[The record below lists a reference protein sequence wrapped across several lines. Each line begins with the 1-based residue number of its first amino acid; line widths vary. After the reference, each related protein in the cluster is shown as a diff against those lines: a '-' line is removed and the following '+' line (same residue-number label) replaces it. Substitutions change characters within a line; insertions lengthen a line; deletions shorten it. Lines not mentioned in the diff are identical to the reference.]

1 MFFTAQDVEFSTELD
16 FSDTI
21 QIKSSR
27 KVYDVDYTN
36 KSLDILVNEVYQE
49 NDLIFIDR
57 NVYNLSPTTFTNISS
72 TSTTKNIINFY
83 IFDASEDTKTMD
95 SVLSIT
101 DLLYTMNFTKQNKL
115 IVIGGGITQDVGGF
129 AAGLYKRGI
138 NWVYIPTTILS
149 MTDSCIGSKVSVNRI
164 SKNILSIFNAPNK
177 IIISDYFL
185 TSLSPD
191 DIISGV
197 GEALKLSLIGG
208 DITLSFFNDKFHQ
221 KDYISII
228 KMASLVKKQII
239 EYDEFEQN
247 VRNVLNYGHTIG
259 HAIEGVSNYFI
270 PHGIAVLIGMYIENS
285 LCNDSKYNDINKT
298 ILNLVNPKFFDID
311 INYSLFIKHILS
323 DKKNKGNN
331 VCFIL
336 LENIGSTRIVYKPID
351 TIRDKLKEIMVSL
364 FRCVL

>member
-16 FSDTI
+16 FSNSI

-36 KSLDILVNEVYQE
+36 KSLHNLVNEVYQE
-49 NDLIFIDR
+49 NDMIFIDR
-57 NVYNLSPTTFTNISS
+57 NVYNLSPTTFTNI
-72 TSTTKNIINFY
+72 INAF
-83 IFDASEDTKTMD
+83 IFDASEETKTMD

-101 DLLYTMNFTKQNKL
+101 DLLYTMNFTKQNKF

-138 NWVYIPTTILS
+138 NWIYIPTTILS

-185 TSLSPD
+185 NSLSAD
-191 DIISGV
+191 DIISGI

-208 DITLSFFNDKFHQ
+208 NVALSFFNDKFHE
-221 KDYISII
+221 KDYIAII

-239 EYDEFEQN
+239 EHDEFEQN

-285 LCNDSKYNDINKT
+285 LLDDTKYNDINKT
-298 ILNLVNPKFFDID
+298 ILNLVNPKFLNIDID
-311 INYSLFIKHILS
+311 YSLLIKHILS

-331 VCFIL
+331 VCFIF
-336 LENIGSTRIVYKPID
+336 LENIGCTKVVYKPID
-351 TIRDKLKEIMVSL
+351 SIRDKLKEIIGCTFKS
-364 FRCVL
+364 VL

>member
-1 MFFTAQDVEFSTELD
+1 MFFSAQDVNFSTELD

-21 QIKSSR
+21 HIKSSR

-36 KSLDILVNEVYQE
+36 KSLDILVNEVYEE
-49 NDLIFIDR
+49 NDVIFIDR
-57 NVYNLSPTTFTNISS
+57 NVYNLSPTTFTGRSNDN
-72 TSTTKNIINFY
+72 KQNIINFY
-83 IFDASEDTKTMD
+83 IFDATEDTKTMD
-95 SVLSIT
+95 SVLGIT
-101 DLLYTMNFTKQNKL
+101 DLLYTMNFTKQSKL
-115 IVIGGGITQDVGGF
+115 IIIGGGITQDVGGF

-185 TSLSPD
+185 KSLSDD

-197 GEALKLSLIGG
+197 GEAFKLSLIGG
-208 DITLSFFNDKFHQ
+208 DVALSFFNDKFQQ

-270 PHGIAVLIGMYIENS
+270 PHGIAVLIGMYVENS
-285 LCNDSKYNDINKT
+285 LFDDTKYNDINKT
-298 ILNLVNPKFFDID
+298 ILNLVNPKFLNID
-311 INYSLFIKHILS
+311 INYSLLIKHILS
-323 DKKNKGNN
+323 DKKNRGNN
-331 VCFIL
+331 VCFIT
-336 LENIGSTRIVYKPID
+336 LENIGSTRVVYKPID
-351 TIRDKLKEIMVSL
+351 SIEDKLKEIIRTI

>member
-1 MFFTAQDVEFSTELD
+1 MFFSAQDVEFSTELD
-16 FSDTI
+16 FSDNI
-21 QIKSSR
+21 HIKSSR

-36 KSLDILVNEVYQE
+36 KSLDTLVNEVYQE
-49 NDLIFIDR
+49 NDIIFIDR
-57 NVYNLSPTTFTNISS
+57 NVYNLSPTTFI
-72 TSTTKNIINFY
+72 NIINVY
-83 IFDASEDTKTMD
+83 IFDASEETKTMD

-101 DLLYTMNFTKQNKL
+101 DLLYTINFTRQNKL

-185 TSLSPD
+185 KSLSDD
-191 DIISGV
+191 DIMSGL

-208 DITLSFFNDKFHQ
+208 NIALSFFNDKFYEN
-221 KDYISII
+221 DYISII

-239 EYDEFEQN
+239 EYDEYEQN

-270 PHGIAVLIGMYIENS
+270 PHGIAVLIGMYIENC
-285 LCNDSKYNDINKT
+285 LLGDTKYNDINKT
-298 ILNLVNPKFFDID
+298 ILNIFYLIKKIELITFALFCLKILV
-311 INYSLFIKHILS
+311 
-323 DKKNKGNN
+323 
-331 VCFIL
+331 
-336 LENIGSTRIVYKPID
+336 
-351 TIRDKLKEIMVSL
+351 
-364 FRCVL
+364 

>member
-1 MFFTAQDVEFSTELD
+1 MFFSAQDVEFSTELD
-16 FSDTI
+16 FSDNI
-21 QIKSSR
+21 HIKSSR
-27 KVYDVDYTN
+27 KIYDVNYTN
-36 KSLDILVNEVYQE
+36 KSLDTLVNEVYQE
-49 NDLIFIDR
+49 NDIIFIDR
-57 NVYNLSPTTFTNISS
+57 NVYNLSPKTFTNPG
-72 TSTTKNIINFY
+72 INRNTINVY

-95 SVLSIT
+95 SVLNIT

-129 AAGLYKRGI
+129 ATGLYKRGI

-185 TSLSPD
+185 KSLSD
-191 DIISGV
+191 DDVISGV

-208 DITLSFFNDKFHQ
+208 DVALSFFTDKFYEN
-221 KDYISII
+221 DYVSII

-259 HAIEGVSNYFI
+259 HAIEVVSNYFI

-285 LCNDSKYNDINKT
+285 LLDDTKHNDINKT
-298 ILNLVNPKFFDID
+298 ILNLVNPKFFKIE
-311 INYSLFIKHILS
+311 INYSIFIKHILS
-323 DKKNKGNN
+323 DKKNRGNN
-331 VCFIL
+331 VCFVL
-336 LENIGSTRIVYKPID
+336 LENIGLTRIVYKSID
-351 TIRDKLKEIMVSL
+351 SIEEKLKEIIVSL
-364 FRCVL
+364 FSCVL

>member
-1 MFFTAQDVEFSTELD
+1 MFFTAQDVEFSSDLD
-16 FSDTI
+16 LSDAI

-36 KSLDILVNEVYQE
+36 KSLDIIVNEVYQE

-57 NVYNLSPTTFTNISS
+57 NVYNLSPTTFTGRTN
-72 TSTTKNIINFY
+72 NIINVF
-83 IFDASEDTKTMD
+83 IFDATEETKTMD
-95 SVLSIT
+95 SVLGIT

-115 IVIGGGITQDVGGF
+115 IIIGGGITQDVGGF

-185 TSLSPD
+185 TSLSAD

-208 DITLSFFNDKFHQ
+208 NAALSFFNDKFHQ

-285 LCNDSKYNDINKT
+285 LFDDAKYNDINRT

-311 INYSLFIKHILS
+311 INYSLFIKHALF
-323 DKKNKGNN
+323 
-331 VCFIL
+331 C
-336 LENIGSTRIVYKPID
+336 
-351 TIRDKLKEIMVSL
+351 LKTLVPP
-364 FRCVL
+364 V

>member
-1 MFFTAQDVEFSTELD
+1 MFFTAQDIEFSSDLD
-16 FSDTI
+16 FSDAI

-36 KSLDILVNEVYQE
+36 KSLDILVNEVYKE

-57 NVYNLSPTTFTNISS
+57 NVYNLSPSTFTGH
-72 TSTTKNIINFY
+72 TTNNTINVF
-83 IFDASEDTKTMD
+83 IFDATEETKTMD

-101 DLLYTMNFTKQNKL
+101 DLLYTMNFTKQSKL

-177 IIISDYFL
+177 IVISDYFL

-191 DIISGV
+191 DIISGI

-208 DITLSFFNDKFHQ
+208 DIALSFFNDKFHQ
-221 KDYISII
+221 NDYILII

-270 PHGIAVLIGMYIENS
+270 PHGIAVLIGMYVENS
-285 LCNDSKYNDINKT
+285 LCDDAKYNDINKT

-311 INYSLFIKHILS
+311 INYLLLIKHILS
-323 DKKNKGNN
+323 DKKNRGNN

-336 LENIGSTRIVYKPID
+336 LENIGLTRIVYKPID
-351 TIRDKLKEIMVSL
+351 TIRDKLKEIMGSL